1 MVKMMEVSQ
10 SIQQTTYDQFHKTIK
25 ERAASKADITSVVI
39 EILENQSLN
48 TFSEF
53 LHMKEI
59 DEVRQALARF
69 E

>member
-1 MVKMMEVSQ
+1 MEVAQ

-25 ERAASKADITSVVI
+25 ERSSSKVEIAKTIVEII
-39 EILENQSLN
+39 ENPALN

-53 LHMKEI
+53 LHLKEI
-59 DEVRQALARF
+59 DEVSLTI